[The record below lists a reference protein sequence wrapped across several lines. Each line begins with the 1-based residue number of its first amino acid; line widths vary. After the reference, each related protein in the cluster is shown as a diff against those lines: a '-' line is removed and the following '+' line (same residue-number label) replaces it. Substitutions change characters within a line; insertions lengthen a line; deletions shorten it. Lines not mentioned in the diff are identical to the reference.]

1 MHGPGVLPVLGVG
14 EGVGVGVVVVVVRGV
29 LEVTGILV
37 EGGREVVDTQMLK
50 CLSTVPLGPQ
60 TSQ

>member
-1 MHGPGVLPVLGVG
+1 MLGVG
-14 EGVGVGVVVVVVRGV
+14 EGVGVGVVVVVVRAV
-29 LEVTGILV
+29 LEVTGIVV

-60 TSQ
+60 ISQ